1 MIERRANRQYSES
14 ERAEA
19 VALALVV
26 GPNVAADRLG
36 IPRRTVAAW
45 RSGERHRPEVQAVI
59 LESRQALAERM
70 REIVSVASE
79 QVLAGL
85 RDPKQRL
92 SDRVRALEVALEA
105 ARLLGAESQEGEDA
119 LSEDEA
125 RQLEDYLRVHAPAIA
140 AAEAEVAALGPGGTD
155 DAD

>member
-1 MIERRANRQYSES
+1 MIEPRANRQYSEA

-92 SDRVRALEVALEA
+92 GDRVRALEVALEA
-105 ARLLGAESQEGEDA
+105 ARLLGAESQDAEA
-119 LSEDEA
+119 LSEDEEL
-125 RQLEDYLRVHAPAIA
+125 QLRDYLRLHAPEIA

>member
-1 MIERRANRQYSES
+1 MIERRANRTYTPEQ
-14 ERAEA
+14 RAEA

-105 ARLLGAESQEGEDA
+105 ARLLGAESQDADA

-125 RQLEDYLRVHAPAIA
+125 QQLGDWLRVHAPEIA

>member
-1 MIERRANRQYSES
+1 MIERRANRTYTPEQ
-14 ERAEA
+14 RAEA

-26 GPNVAADRLG
+26 GPNVAADQLG

-45 RSGERHRPEVQAVI
+45 RSGERQAPEVQAVI
-59 LESRQALAERM
+59 LQSRRALAERM
-70 REIVSVASE
+70 NEILSVASE

-92 SDRVRALEVALEA
+92 GDRVRALEVALEA
-105 ARLLGAESQEGEDA
+105 ARLLGAESQDADA

-125 RQLEDYLRVHAPAIA
+125 QQLGDWLRVHAPEIA

>member
-1 MIERRANRQYSES
+1 
-14 ERAEA
+14 
-19 VALALVV
+19 
-26 GPNVAADRLG
+26 
-36 IPRRTVAAW
+36 
-45 RSGERHRPEVQAVI
+45 
-59 LESRQALAERM
+59 M

-105 ARLLGAESQEGEDA
+105 ARLLGAESQDAEA
-119 LSEDEA
+119 LSEDEEL
-125 RQLEDYLRVHAPAIA
+125 QLRDYLRLHAPEIA

>member
-1 MIERRANRQYSES
+1 MIERANRQYSEA

-105 ARLLGAESQEGEDA
+105 ARLLGAESQDAEA
-119 LSEDEA
+119 LSEDEEL
-125 RQLEDYLRVHAPAIA
+125 QLRDYLRLHAPEIA

>member
-1 MIERRANRQYSES
+1 MIEPRANRQYSEA

-105 ARLLGAESQEGEDA
+105 ARLLGAESQDADA

-125 RQLEDYLRVHAPAIA
+125 QQLGDWLRVHAPEIA

>member
-1 MIERRANRQYSES
+1 MIERRANRTYTPEQ
-14 ERAEA
+14 RTEA

-26 GPNVAADRLG
+26 GPNVAADQLG

-45 RSGERHRPEVQAVI
+45 RSGERQAPEVRAVI
-59 LESRQALAERM
+59 LSSRQALAERM
-70 REIVSVASE
+70 NEILSVASE

-85 RDPKQRL
+85 RDPHQRL
-92 SDRVRALEVALEA
+92 GDRVRALEVALEA
-105 ARLLGAESQEGEDA
+105 ARLLGAESQDAEA

-125 RQLEDYLRVHAPAIA
+125 QQLGDWLRVHAAEIA

>member
-1 MIERRANRQYSES
+1 MIERRANRQYSEA

-105 ARLLGAESQEGEDA
+105 ARLLGAESQDADA

-125 RQLEDYLRVHAPAIA
+125 QQLGDWLRVHAPEIA

>member
-1 MIERRANRQYSES
+1 MIEQRANRQYSEA

-105 ARLLGAESQEGEDA
+105 ARLLGAESQDADA

-125 RQLEDYLRVHAPAIA
+125 QQLGDWLRVHAPEIA

>member
-1 MIERRANRQYSES
+1 MIERRANRTYTPEQ
-14 ERAEA
+14 RAEA

-105 ARLLGAESQEGEDA
+105 ARLLGAESQDAEA
-119 LSEDEA
+119 LSEDEEL
-125 RQLEDYLRVHAPAIA
+125 QLRDYLRLHAPEIA

>member
-1 MIERRANRQYSES
+1 MIERANRQYSEA

-105 ARLLGAESQEGEDA
+105 ARLLGAESQDADA

-125 RQLEDYLRVHAPAIA
+125 QQLGDWLRVHAPEIA